1 MQMAQAI
8 SNYCTHVARGC
19 FEAAEKYSVT
29 QKIMWSKQLL
39 HSDSAA
45 VCFCFHTTRAWC
57 LTPQLHDSIS

>member
-29 QKIMWSKQLL
+29 QKIIWSNNSFTVVQQRFVFV
-39 HSDSAA
+39 S
-45 VCFCFHTTRAWC
+45 TRRA
-57 LTPQLHDSIS
+57 HGV